1 MTDRAEPG
9 RLAFDRTRQI
19 APQLLEHLRER
30 ILSLDLAPGTT
41 LSRPQLQKQFG
52 LSQTP
57 LRDALLKLEEEG
69 LVTIYPQYKTLV
81 SLIDVEQ
88 ARQAH
93 FMRRAI
99 EVDAVRLLA
108 RERPNAVEA
117 LTRANVALAETARA
131 GDLTA
136 FLLADRAFHHVIF
149 VEAGLL
155 ALWPIIRRNSGN
167 LDRLRRLNLPN
178 VGMAKV
184 IALHAKV
191 SDAIASG
198 DQGRAGSAM
207 HEHLSSTLTVL
218 DRAREAYPGLV
229 V

>member
-1 MTDRAEPG
+1 MTDRADTG

-30 ILSLDLAPGTT
+30 ILSLDLMPGTT
-41 LSRPQLQKQFG
+41 LSRPQLQRQFG

-99 EVDAVRLLA
+99 EVDAVKRLA
-108 RERPNAVEA
+108 RERPSAAEG
-117 LTRANVALAETARA
+117 LTRANQALAETAHA

-136 FLLADRAFHHVIF
+136 FLLADRAFHHIIF
-149 VEAGLL
+149 VEAGLM

-178 VGMAKV
+178 VGMHKV
-184 IALHAKV
+184 IALHTRV
-191 SDAIASG
+191 VDSIASG
-198 DQGRAGSAM
+198 DEGGAGAAM
-207 HEHLSSTLTVL
+207 HEHLSSTLAVL
-218 DRAREAYPGLV
+218 SGAREAYPGLV